1 MMMISLV
8 FFSHD
13 QIKLKCKKGLSQE
26 KKCVLGSGF
35 YFIVIFKQVIFF
47 NFSFEKFFK
56 VA

>member
-1 MMMISLV
+1 MMISLV

-26 KKCVLGSGF
+26 RKKSVLGSGF